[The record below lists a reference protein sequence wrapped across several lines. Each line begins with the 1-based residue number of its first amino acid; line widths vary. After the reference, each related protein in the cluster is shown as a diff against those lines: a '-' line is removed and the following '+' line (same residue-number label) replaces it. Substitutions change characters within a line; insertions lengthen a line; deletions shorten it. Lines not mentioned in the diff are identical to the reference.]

1 MVGSLSS
8 LSSRAPSHTSEIVLS
23 DILPTR
29 GSDPVFGMLSDMT
42 VLGRGVLAVLTAV
55 RLLQLVSWRLAMATA
70 DASWL
75 ARPWLAALAY
85 GIAAVGTIVTLS
97 RLWLIR
103 RHPPVNWTGSLWWT
117 DAVPAAVALVLG
129 GLATAPGHGADY
141 NHPTVALAIGTT
153 ATLALAL
160 PARQSLAA
168 AGGLLVAYLA
178 GITST
183 LAVGPVVLTGV
194 AANAAALVGVPIGLV
209 VLARTLGGAD
219 LRVTAAEEEL
229 AGARAALVAADRRE
243 SERSRQ
249 YRLLHDTVLST
260 LSALSRGTLQPE
272 QPEVRQR
279 LVADADYLR
288 GLIATSGSA
297 AGMRLVGDLAALRRD
312 HTAAGLRIH
321 QHLAEVPDAL
331 PEEVC
336 VAISAAIREA
346 LNNVA
351 RHSGTTEAWVTITS
365 GPVEQPGSVSV
376 LVTDRGPPRGGPGW
390 RTALRGSIW
399 NG

>member
-1 MVGSLSS
+1 
-8 LSSRAPSHTSEIVLS
+8 
-23 DILPTR
+23 
-29 GSDPVFGMLSDMT
+29 MLSGMT

-55 RLLQLVSWRLAMATA
+55 RLLQLVSWPIAMATA
-70 DASWL
+70 ATSWL
-75 ARPWLAALAY
+75 APPWLAGFAY
-85 GIAAVGTIVTLS
+85 GIAAIGTIVTLS

-103 RHPPVNWTGSLWWT
+103 RHPPARWSIALWWT
-117 DAVPAAVALVLG
+117 DAVPAAVALILG

-141 NHPTVALAIGTT
+141 NHPTVALAIGTA

-160 PARQSLAA
+160 PMRQSLTAA
-168 AGGLLVAYLA
+168 AGLLVAYLV

-183 LAVGPVVLTGV
+183 LMLGPVVITAV
-194 AANAAALVGVPIGLV
+194 AANAAALVGVPIALV
-209 VLARTLGGAD
+209 VLARTLRAAD
-219 LRVTAAEEEL
+219 GRTAAAEAEL

-272 QPEVRQR
+272 QPEVRRR
-279 LVADADYLR
+279 LVTDADYLR

-321 QHLAEVPDAL
+321 QHLADVPDSL
-331 PEEVC
+331 PEGVC

-351 RHSGTTEAWVTITS
+351 RHSGTAEAWVTITG
-365 GPVEQPGSVSV
+365 GPAEQPGSVSV
-376 LVTDRGPPRGGPGW
+376 LITDRGRGFDLAGIRPGIGLSQSITARLAEVGGIASVDSEPGQGTTVELRWPR
-390 RTALRGSIW
+390 
-399 NG
+399 

>member
-1 MVGSLSS
+1 
-8 LSSRAPSHTSEIVLS
+8 
-23 DILPTR
+23 
-29 GSDPVFGMLSDMT
+29 MLSGMT

-55 RLLQLVSWRLAMATA
+55 RLLQLVSWPVAMATA
-70 DASWL
+70 GTSWL
-75 ARPWLAALAY
+75 TRPWLAGLAY

-103 RHPPVNWTGSLWWT
+103 RQPPMRWSVALWWT
-117 DAVPAAVALVLG
+117 DAVPATVALILG

-141 NHPTVALAIGTT
+141 NHPTVALAIGTA

-160 PARQSLAA
+160 PARQSLTAA
-168 AGGLLVAYLA
+168 AALLVAYLV

-183 LAVGPVVLTGV
+183 LMLGPVVITAV
-194 AANAAALVGVPIGLV
+194 AANAAALVGVPIALV
-209 VLARTLGGAD
+209 VLARTLRAAD
-219 LRVTAAEEEL
+219 RRTAAAETEL
-229 AGARAALVAADRRE
+229 AEARAALVAADRRE
-243 SERSRQ
+243 NERSRQ

-260 LSALSRGTLQPE
+260 LSALSRGTMRPE

-279 LVADADYLR
+279 LVTDADYLR

-321 QHLAEVPDAL
+321 QHLADVPDLL

-351 RHSGTTEAWVTITS
+351 RHSGTSEAWVTITG
-365 GPVEQPGSVSV
+365 GPAEQPGSVSV
-376 LVTDRGPPRGGPGW
+376 LITDQGQGFDPAGVRPGIGLSQSITARLAEVGGSADVDSEPGQGTTVELRWPR
-390 RTALRGSIW
+390 
-399 NG
+399 